1 MYALVSILSFILLLL
16 ALVGIHEMGHFLS
29 ARAFGIR
36 VSEFGFGFPPR
47 LWSRRRGDTLY
58 SINAIPLG
66 GFVRM
71 EGENGDDLGPGSF
84 GGKPAWQRAIVLVA
98 GAAMNF
104 VSALLLFFLVYTI
117 APIPQDVPVVAMVQP
132 HSPAAAAL
140 HVGDRITAINGV
152 SVPTQTDA
160 EDQIACTLGKPTM
173 LTIDRHGATIK
184 RTVIPRVHPAPNQG
198 HIGFLGS
205 IVYTG
210 TDGWSALKNTLGQPG
225 VFVQSVVHQFT
236 AHRCSSVG
244 VTGPVGIARVTGSAA
259 NAVPTLG
266 AGPVLYI
273 AALVSLNLAFV
284 NLLPI
289 PALDGGRLLFVLIGV
304 VRRRR
309 VSPLREG
316 MAHLIGMALLLTL
329 VLVVSAHDIGQWLGG
344 N

>member
-16 ALVGIHEMGHFLS
+16 VLVGIHEMGHFLC

-47 LWSRRRGDTLY
+47 LWSRRRGETLY

-84 GGKPAWQRAIVLVA
+84 GGKPAWQRAIVLAA
-98 GAAMNF
+98 GAVMNF
-104 VSALLLFFLVYTI
+104 TGALLLFFLVYTI
-117 APIPQDVPVVAMVQP
+117 APIPQNVPVVAMVQP

-140 HVGDRITAINGV
+140 RVGDRITAINGV

-160 EDQIACTLGKPTM
+160 EDQIACTLGKPAV
-173 LTIDRHGATIK
+173 LTIDRHGATIQ

-198 HIGFLGS
+198 HVGFLGS

-236 AHRCSSVG
+236 VHRCSSVE

-304 VRRRR
+304 VRRKR
-309 VSPLREG
+309 VSALREG